1 MTDGTIAAV
10 LRDALFEHEL
20 FRAGGSGVAYAVDEI
35 RRVPKTWA
43 FDRDEIISELGRM
56 SEEGLVVALGH
67 CWHAPIAGQIVR
79 ERRWV
84 ELGRRHSSLSAS
96 DASLH
101 DLVLAVIASGGEE
114 SDELSSGALVK
125 DALVVYLSRHG
136 IKDIDR
142 VVDDLIAMELVNPDN
157 SHEFGWFPAL
167 SLSADGARRYA
178 NDVVRQLGLRPPAT
192 ILAPALPEKLP
203 FETLGLDPV
212 LADNLRYRWEEAGRC
227 ISARAW
233 LASTALLGSILEVVL
248 PVWLQ
253 RDETAART
261 ALRTL
266 GKERK
271 RSQPI
276 ERWDLVDLISV
287 AVELRYI
294 DLGLG
299 RHLDALRE
307 SRNLIHP
314 DKHLR
319 ERSTPDEHL
328 SVISRE
334 VVLSVLDAFANAVA
348 QEDGATRRR

>member
-1 MTDGTIAAV
+1 MTDGTMAAV
-10 LRDALFEHEL
+10 LRDALFEHEI

-35 RRVPKTWA
+35 RRVPQTWA
-43 FDRDEIISELGRM
+43 FDTTEVLSELGRM

-67 CWHAPIAGQIVR
+67 CWHAPIAGQIAR

-114 SDELSSGALVK
+114 SDELSDDSLVK

-136 IKDIDR
+136 IEEIDR
-142 VVDDLIAMELVNPDN
+142 VVDSLIAMKLVNLDDN
-157 SHEFGWFPAL
+157 HEFGWLPAL
-167 SLSADGARRYA
+167 SLSADGARKYA
-178 NDVVRQLGLRPPAT
+178 QDVVRQLGLRPPAT
-192 ILAPALPEKLP
+192 ILAPALPERVP
-203 FETLGLDPV
+203 FQDLGLDPV

-227 ISARAW
+227 ANAKAW

-248 PVWLQ
+248 PEWLY
-253 RDETAART
+253 RDEEAARA
-261 ALRTL
+261 ALNAIGR
-266 GKERK
+266 ERK
-271 RSQPI
+271 RSLPI
-276 ERWDLVDLISV
+276 DRWDLADLISV

-294 DLGLG
+294 DVSLG
-299 RHLDALRE
+299 RHLNALRE

-328 SVISRE
+328 SAISRE
-334 VVLSVLDAFANAVA
+334 VLLSVLGAFANAIA
-348 QEDGATRRR
+348 QDDDATRR